1 MRERRKNMTYKAIKT
16 KLYLNHNEK
25 KLLLYL
31 MHEAKNLYNQALY
44 NVRQHY
50 FETNQYLTYV
60 DNYKLLKDSMHYRT
74 LSTSLAQS
82 VIRKVDE
89 AMKAF
94 FGSIK
99 SKKTKKVKLPRY
111 LDKDGFYPLIDR
123 MVYKAKMNE
132 YTLPRGNFIKR
143 LSKQFEEISCKLIK
157 KNLSLSEIESLSLK
171 IDTPKCITNKQIK
184 EITIKEKYDGQ
195 YIEVIYVYEEDEQI
209 KNKTNK
215 TETMGID
222 FGYNNLAMCAL
233 TNGKHLLIDGLKL
246 KSMNQRYWKK
256 ISRLASLRENQK
268 ILTRRMIRLIEK
280 RNNQMTYGMNK
291 AAKLIIE
298 HAKQEKVK
306 EIIIG
311 YNEGFK
317 DIKSNKQNHQ
327 WFKAIP
333 IARLRDRIILLAEE
347 NHIGYKVIDEAYTS
361 MASFI
366 DKDEFKQREFSGKRI
381 KRGLYQSKKGIL
393 INADLNASLN
403 MIRKSKPGAFGTG
416 FKGWNTPK
424 RTYLFG

>member
-1 MRERRKNMTYKAIKT
+1 
-16 KLYLNHNEK
+16 
-25 KLLLYL
+25 

-50 FETNQYLTYV
+50 FESGKYLDYI
-60 DNYKLLKDSMHYRT
+60 DNYKLLSKESMHYRT
-74 LSTSLAQS
+74 LSTSLGQS

-99 SKKTKKVKLPRY
+99 SKKTNKVKLPRY
-111 LDKDGFYPLIDR
+111 LNKDGYYPLIDR
-123 MVYKAKMNE
+123 MVYKPKTNE

-143 LSKQFEEISCKLIK
+143 LSKDFEEISNQLNK
-157 KNLSLSEIESLSLK
+157 KKLSLSEIKSLSLK
-171 IDTPKCITNKQIK
+171 IDTPKCITNKRIK
-184 EITIKEKYDGQ
+184 EITIKEKYDGK
-195 YIEVIYVYEEDEQI
+195 YIEVIHVYEEDKE
-209 KNKTNK
+209 KASSHEKK
-215 TETMGID
+215 ETMGID

-233 TNGKHLLIDGLKL
+233 TSGNHLLIDGLRL

-268 ILTRRMIRLIEK
+268 ILTRRMIQLIEK
-280 RNNQMTYGMNK
+280 RNNQMTYGINK
-291 AAKLIIE
+291 AAQLIIK
-298 HAKQEKVK
+298 HAKKEKIK

-333 IARLRDRIILLAEE
+333 IARLRDRIIILAEANGIE
-347 NHIGYKVIDEAYTS
+347 CQIINEAYTS
-361 MASFI
+361 KASFI
-366 DKDEFKQREFSGKRI
+366 DKDDFKQKEFSGKRI
-381 KRGLYQSKKGIL
+381 KRGLYQSKKGIS

-403 MIRKSKPGAFGTG
+403 IIRKSKPNALGTG
-416 FKGWNTPK
+416 FRGWNTPK